1 MIRFYGARREY
12 PAAGKDFIFENDVL
26 ISPRE
31 NISFERE
38 KRIG

>member
-26 ISPRE
+26 ITPVKIYLLIARNE
-31 NISFERE
+31 
-38 KRIG
+38 

>member
-26 ISPRE
+26 ITPVKIYLLSARNE
-31 NISFERE
+31 
-38 KRIG
+38 